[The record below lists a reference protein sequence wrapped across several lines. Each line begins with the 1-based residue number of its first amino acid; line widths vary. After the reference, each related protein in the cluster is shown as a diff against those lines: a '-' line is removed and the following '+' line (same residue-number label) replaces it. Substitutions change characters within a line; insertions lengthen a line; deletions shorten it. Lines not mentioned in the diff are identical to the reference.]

1 MSINIGDT
9 IRLAATQEEGVVVA
23 TSNNTP
29 NCVVVQFGNSFAYV
43 IERKKLEQVTAES
56 PRRNRR
62 FCCPRDGSG

>member
-9 IRLAATQEEGVVVA
+9 IRLAATQEEGVIVA

-29 NCVVVQFGNSFAYV
+29 NCVVVQFGNSFGYL

-62 FCCPRDGSG
+62 FS

>member
-62 FCCPRDGSG
+62 FS

>member
-29 NCVVVQFGNSFAYV
+29 NCVVVQFGKSFGYL

-62 FCCPRDGSG
+62 FS

>member
-29 NCVVVQFGNSFAYV
+29 NCVVVQFGNSFAYL
-43 IERKKLEQVTAES
+43 IERKKLEQVTADS
-56 PRRNRR
+56 RRRNRR
-62 FCCPRDGSG
+62 FS

>member
-9 IRLAATQEEGVVVA
+9 IRLATTQEEGVVLA

-62 FCCPRDGSG
+62 FS

>member
-29 NCVVVQFGNSFAYV
+29 NCVVVQFGNSFGYL

-62 FCCPRDGSG
+62 FS